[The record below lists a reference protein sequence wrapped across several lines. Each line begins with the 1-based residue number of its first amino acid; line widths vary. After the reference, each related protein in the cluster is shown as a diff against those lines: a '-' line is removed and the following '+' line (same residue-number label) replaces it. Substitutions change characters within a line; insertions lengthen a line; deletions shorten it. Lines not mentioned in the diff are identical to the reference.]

1 MKKYLLPQSGQFYKA
16 NLHMHTTISDGQMT
30 PIETK
35 EKFMEQGYSIVAFTD
50 HEIMVPHPELT
61 DDKFLAITSTEI
73 AIDED
78 KNIDMGFRKVYHLNI
93 YSKDP
98 NRTLFHSFDSNN
110 IWLKHSLDYI
120 SEDIKGITYD
130 RKYTIDDINYI
141 IEMAN
146 KEGCLVSYNHPF
158 WSLQEYKDYIGLKGL
173 WGVEWHNTGCVR
185 NGYIDTIQTVD
196 DLLRQGENVYPLAT
210 DDAHS
215 IYDCFGGFVM
225 VKANDLKYNTIMK
238 ALEKG
243 DFYSSTKPEIKELY
257 IEDGVIYIKTS
268 KVRKIALTSERRHT
282 VCQTAKDGE
291 LIECAVFDINDYLDR
306 YKDNDSSKAYIRLTI
321 TDQEGYLAY
330 TRAYFVKELIN
341 K

>member
-1 MKKYLLPQSGQFYKA
+1 MRKYLLSQEGKFYKA
-16 NLHMHTTISDGQMT
+16 NLHMHTTISDGRMT
-30 PIETK
+30 PEETK
-35 EKFMEQGYSIVAFTD
+35 LKFMEKGYSIVAFTD

-78 KNIDMGFRKVYHLNI
+78 KNMDMGFRRVYHLNI

-110 IWLKHSLDYI
+110 IWLKHSFDYI
-120 SEDIKGITYD
+120 SDDIKNITYN
-130 RKYTIDDINYI
+130 RKYTTEHINTI

-146 KEGCLVSYNHPF
+146 KENCLVSYNHPF

-173 WGVEWHNTGCVR
+173 WGVEWHNTACTR
-185 NGYIDTIQTVD
+185 NGFMDTIQPID
-196 DLLRQGENVYPLAT
+196 DLLHRGENIYPLAT

-225 VKANDLKYNTIMK
+225 VKAKELKYDLVMNS
-238 ALEKG
+238 LEKG
-243 DFYSSTKPEIKELY
+243 DFYSSNKPEILELY
-257 IEDGVIYIKTS
+257 IENGVIFIKTS
-268 KVRKIALTSERRHT
+268 KARKIYLTTERRYTLHS
-282 VCQTAKDGE
+282 TALEGE
-291 LIECAVFDINDYLDR
+291 TISSAKFDINPYLNEYINR
-306 YKDNDSSKAYIRLTI
+306 DSSFAYIRI
-321 TDQEGYLAY
+321 TVEDKEGYKAH
-330 TRAYFVKELIN
+330 TRAYFVNEL